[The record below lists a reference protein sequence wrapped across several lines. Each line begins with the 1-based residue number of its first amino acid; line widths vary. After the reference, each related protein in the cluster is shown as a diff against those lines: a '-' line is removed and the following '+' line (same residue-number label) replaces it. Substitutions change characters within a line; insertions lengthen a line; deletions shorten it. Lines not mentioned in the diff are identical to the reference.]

1 MVRAITELNLPLKKF
16 KFGKVR
22 EVYDLK
28 DSLLMAATDR
38 ISAFDWVLPSGI
50 PYKGAVLTQI
60 SNFWFKFTEDIV
72 DNHLLSTEFKN
83 FPPELKKWPVL
94 EKRAVLVKKTEPI
107 PFECVVRGYLSGSGW
122 KEYTESG
129 KVCGIELPAGLQES
143 GKLPEPIFTPAT
155 KAESGHDINI
165 PFEKVVE
172 EIGQEDAEFL
182 RDTSIAIYKKAAE
195 YALSRGIIIA
205 DTKFEFGIWEDEIIV
220 IDEML
225 TPDSSRFW
233 PLDSYKPGGSP
244 PSFDKQYVRDYLISI
259 NWNKEPPI
267 PKLPAEVIEGTTN
280 RYLEAYERLTGKRL
294 V

>member
-107 PFECVVRGYLSGSGW
+107 PFECVVRG
-122 KEYTESG
+122 
-129 KVCGIELPAGLQES
+129 
-143 GKLPEPIFTPAT
+143 
-155 KAESGHDINI
+155 
-165 PFEKVVE
+165 
-172 EIGQEDAEFL
+172 
-182 RDTSIAIYKKAAE
+182 
-195 YALSRGIIIA
+195 
-205 DTKFEFGIWEDEIIV
+205 
-220 IDEML
+220 
-225 TPDSSRFW
+225 
-233 PLDSYKPGGSP
+233 
-244 PSFDKQYVRDYLISI
+244 
-259 NWNKEPPI
+259 
-267 PKLPAEVIEGTTN
+267 
-280 RYLEAYERLTGKRL
+280 
-294 V
+294 